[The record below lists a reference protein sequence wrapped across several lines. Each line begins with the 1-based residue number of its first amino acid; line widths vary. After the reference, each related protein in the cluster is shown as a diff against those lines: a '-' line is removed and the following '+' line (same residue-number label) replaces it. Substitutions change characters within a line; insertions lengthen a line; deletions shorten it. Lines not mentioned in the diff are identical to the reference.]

1 MDFSPGKKTKMKN
14 QNGDDDQFISSWRAT
29 VLRFKKKKR
38 TKIYFLA
45 DPKENF
51 IIK

>member
-1 MDFSPGKKTKMKN
+1 MDFSPGKKKTKMKN
-14 QNGDDDQFISSWRAT
+14 QNGDDDQFISSPRAT
-29 VLRFKKKKR
+29 VLRFKKKN
-38 TKIYFLA
+38 KIYFLA